1 MVQSSNIPQNI
12 NSKNLKKY
20 QLTSNNTNQNFS
32 ISDASIQELTEIST
46 KYSKIILSVMEEA
59 QKNIVGQEE
68 VIKKIII
75 SIISDGHVLL
85 ESVPGLAKTLM
96 IKTMADIFSVNNV
109 RIQFTPDLLPADI
122 LGTKI
127 YKNNTGTFEIQK
139 GPIFHN
145 FVLADEINR
154 APPKVQSAL
163 LESMQEK
170 QVSIHGETF
179 QLDKPFLVLAT
190 QNPIENEGTYKLPEA
205 QVDRFA
211 VKILINYPT
220 IDQEIKI
227 MERNTSNI
235 QIKINPIVKLNEI
248 TEMQEFNEKIYVD
261 NIILKYV
268 AKIIDAT
275 RNPKKYELDLENI
288 IEYGASPRASIWL
301 IKTAK
306 ANAMING
313 RGYVI
318 PEDVKEVAHDVLRH
332 RLILT
337 FEAEA
342 DEINSDTV
350 IDRILEKITSP

>member
-1 MVQSSNIPQNI
+1 ME
-12 NSKNLKKY
+12 
-20 QLTSNNTNQNFS
+20 QNFN
-32 ISDASIQELTEIST
+32 ISDDKIKELTKISV
-46 KYSKIILSVMEEA
+46 KYSQIISKVMDEA
-59 QKNIVGQEE
+59 EKNIVGQNDI
-68 VIKKIII
+68 IKKIII
-75 SIISDGHVLL
+75 SVISDGHVLL

-96 IKTMADIFSVNNV
+96 IKTMSEIFSVDNV

-127 YKNNTGTFEIQK
+127 YKSNTGTFEIQK

-145 FVLADEINR
+145 FILADEINR

-163 LESMQEK
+163 LEAMQEK

-179 QLDKPFLVLAT
+179 QLNKPFLVLAT

-211 VKILINYPT
+211 LKILITYPT
-220 IDQEIKI
+220 KEQEIEIIK
-227 MERNTSNI
+227 RNTINAKI
-235 QIKINPIVKLNEI
+235 QVNPILQSKELL
-248 TEMQEFNEKIYVD
+248 EMQKFNAEIYAD

-268 AKIIDAT
+268 ASIVDAT
-275 RNPKKYELDLENI
+275 RNPSNYNLDLDNI
-288 IEYGASPRASIWL
+288 IEFGASPRASIWL
-301 IKTAK
+301 IRAAK
-306 ANAMING
+306 ANAMVNG

-318 PEDVKEVAHDVLRH
+318 PEDIKEIAHEVLRH

-342 DEINSDTV
+342 DEINTDKV
-350 IDRILEKITSP
+350 IDIILEKISSP

>member
-1 MVQSSNIPQNI
+1 MNFNNNNEKFATSD
-12 NSKNLKKY
+12 KK
-20 QLTSNNTNQNFS
+20 
-32 ISDASIQELTEIST
+32 IQELTEISQ
-46 KYSKIILSVMEEA
+46 KYSKIISDVMLET
-59 QKNIVGQEE
+59 QKNIIGQED
-68 VIKKIII
+68 VIKKILI
-75 SIISDGHVLL
+75 SIISNGHVLL

-127 YKNNTGTFEIQK
+127 YKNNSNSFEIQK

-163 LESMQEK
+163 LESMQER

-179 QLDKPFLVLAT
+179 QLEKPFLVLAT

-211 VKILINYPT
+211 LKILIKYPT
-220 IDQEIKI
+220 KEEEIKI
-227 MERNTSNI
+227 IERNTMESGKKSESI
-235 QIKINPIVKLNEI
+235 LKSNEI
-248 TEMQEFNEKIYVD
+248 LQMQEFNSKIYAD
-261 NIILKYV
+261 DIILKYV
-268 AKIIDAT
+268 ANIVDAT
-275 RNPKKYELDLENI
+275 RNPDNYELDLQNT
-288 IEYGASPRASIWL
+288 IEFGASPRASIWL

-318 PEDVKEVAHDVLRH
+318 PEDIKEVAHDVLRH

-342 DEINSDTV
+342 DEINSDKV
-350 IDRILEKITSP
+350 IDIILDKVPSP

>member
-1 MVQSSNIPQNI
+1 
-12 NSKNLKKY
+12 
-20 QLTSNNTNQNFS
+20 
-32 ISDASIQELTEIST
+32 
-46 KYSKIILSVMEEA
+46 
-59 QKNIVGQEE
+59 
-68 VIKKIII
+68 
-75 SIISDGHVLL
+75 
-85 ESVPGLAKTLM
+85 
-96 IKTMADIFSVNNV
+96 
-109 RIQFTPDLLPADI
+109 
-122 LGTKI
+122 
-127 YKNNTGTFEIQK
+127 
-139 GPIFHN
+139 
-145 FVLADEINR
+145 
-154 APPKVQSAL
+154 
-163 LESMQEK
+163 
-170 QVSIHGETF
+170 
-179 QLDKPFLVLAT
+179 
-190 QNPIENEGTYKLPEA
+190 
-205 QVDRFA
+205 
-211 VKILINYPT
+211 
-220 IDQEIKI
+220 

-235 QIKINPIVKLNEI
+235 QIKINPVVKLNEI
-248 TEMQEFNEKIYVD
+248 IEMQEFNEKIYAD

-318 PEDVKEVAHDVLRH
+318 PEDIKEVAHDVLRH

>member
-1 MVQSSNIPQNI
+1 M
-12 NSKNLKKY
+12 NSDENNEKFATSDKK
-20 QLTSNNTNQNFS
+20 
-32 ISDASIQELTEIST
+32 IQELTEISQ
-46 KYSKIILSVMEEA
+46 KYSKIISDVMSET
-59 QKNIVGQEE
+59 QKNIIGQEDI
-68 VIKKIII
+68 IKKILI

-96 IKTMADIFSVNNV
+96 IKTMAEIFSVNSV

-127 YKNNTGTFEIQK
+127 YKNNSNSFEIQK

-179 QLDKPFLVLAT
+179 QLEKPFLVLAT

-211 VKILINYPT
+211 LKILIKYPSKEDEIRIIEKNT
-220 IDQEIKI
+220 INAETKSKPILKAKEIL
-227 MERNTSNI
+227 
-235 QIKINPIVKLNEI
+235 Q
-248 TEMQEFNEKIYVD
+248 MQEFNSEIYAD
-261 NIILKYV
+261 DIILKYV
-268 AKIIDAT
+268 ANIIDAT
-275 RNPKKYELDLENI
+275 RNPDNYELDLQNI
-288 IEYGASPRASIWL
+288 IEFGASPRASIWL
-301 IKTAK
+301 IKAAK
-306 ANAMING
+306 ANAIING
-313 RGYVI
+313 RGFVI
-318 PEDVKEVAHDVLRH
+318 PEDIKEVAHEVLRH

-342 DEINSDTV
+342 DEINSDKV
-350 IDRILEKITSP
+350 IDIILDKIPSP

>member
-1 MVQSSNIPQNI
+1 MNE
-12 NSKNLKKY
+12 
-20 QLTSNNTNQNFS
+20 TFT
-32 ISDASIQELTEIST
+32 ISDKDIQELTDISV
-46 KYSKIILSVMEEA
+46 KYSKIISDVITEA
-59 QKNIVGQEE
+59 QKNIVGQED

-75 SIISDGHVLL
+75 SIISGGHVLL

-127 YKNNTGTFEIQK
+127 YKNNSETFEIQK

-145 FVLADEINR
+145 FILADEINR

-179 QLDKPFLVLAT
+179 QLNKPFLVLAT

-211 VKILINYPT
+211 LKIKIDYPT
-220 IDQEIKI
+220 KDQEIKI
-227 MERNTSNI
+227 IKRNTSNVE
-235 QIKINPIVKLNEI
+235 IKINPIVKSKEI
-248 TEMQEFNEKIYVD
+248 LEMQKFNEKIYADDV
-261 NIILKYV
+261 ILKYV
-268 AKIIDAT
+268 TNIVDAT
-275 RNPKKYELDLENI
+275 RNPSKYELDLENI
-288 IEYGASPRASIWL
+288 IEFGASPRASIWL

-318 PEDVKEVAHDVLRH
+318 PEDIKQVVHEVLRH

-342 DEINSDTV
+342 DEINSDKV

>member
-1 MVQSSNIPQNI
+1 MNE
-12 NSKNLKKY
+12 
-20 QLTSNNTNQNFS
+20 TFT
-32 ISDASIQELTEIST
+32 ISDKDIQELTDISA
-46 KYSKIILSVMEEA
+46 KYSKIISNVITEA
-59 QKNIVGQEE
+59 QKNIVGQED

-75 SIISDGHVLL
+75 SIISGGHVLL

-96 IKTMADIFSVNNV
+96 IKTMADIFSVNNA

-127 YKNNTGTFEIQK
+127 FKNNSETFEIQK

-145 FVLADEINR
+145 FILADEINR

-179 QLDKPFLVLAT
+179 QLNKPFLVLAT

-211 VKILINYPT
+211 LKIKIDYPT
-220 IDQEIKI
+220 KDQEIKI
-227 MERNTSNI
+227 IKRNTSNVE
-235 QIKINPIVKLNEI
+235 IKINPIVKSKEI
-248 TEMQEFNEKIYVD
+248 LEMQKFNEKIYADDV
-261 NIILKYV
+261 ILKYV
-268 AKIIDAT
+268 TNIVDAT
-275 RNPKKYELDLENI
+275 RNPSKYELDLENI
-288 IEYGASPRASIWL
+288 IEFGASPRASIWL

-318 PEDVKEVAHDVLRH
+318 PEDIKQVVHEVLRH

-350 IDRILEKITSP
+350 IDRILEKVTSP

>member
-1 MVQSSNIPQNI
+1 ME
-12 NSKNLKKY
+12 
-20 QLTSNNTNQNFS
+20 QNFA
-32 ISDASIQELTEIST
+32 ISDDKIKELTNISL
-46 KYSKIILSVMEEA
+46 KYSQTISKVIDEA
-59 QKNIVGQEE
+59 QKNIVGQNDI
-68 VIKKIII
+68 IKKIII

-109 RIQFTPDLLPADI
+109 RMQFTPDLLPADI
-122 LGTKI
+122 VGTKI
-127 YKNNTGTFEIQK
+127 YKSNTGTFEIQK

-163 LESMQEK
+163 LEAMQEK

-211 VKILINYPT
+211 LKILITYPT
-220 IDQEIKI
+220 KDQEIEIIK
-227 MERNTSNI
+227 RNTINAEI
-235 QIKINPIVKLNEI
+235 QVNPILKLKEI
-248 TEMQEFNEKIYVD
+248 IEMQKFNEEIYAD
-261 NIILKYV
+261 NVILKYV
-268 AKIIDAT
+268 ASIVDAT
-275 RNPKKYELDLENI
+275 RNPSKYELDLENI
-288 IEYGASPRASIWL
+288 IEFGASPRASIWL
-301 IKTAK
+301 IRAAK

-318 PEDVKEVAHDVLRH
+318 PEDIKEIAHEVLRH

-342 DEINSDTV
+342 DEISTDKV
-350 IDRILEKITSP
+350 IDIILEKISSP

>member
-1 MVQSSNIPQNI
+1 ME
-12 NSKNLKKY
+12 
-20 QLTSNNTNQNFS
+20 QNFAL
-32 ISDASIQELTEIST
+32 SDEQIKELTNISI
-46 KYSKIILSVMEEA
+46 KYSQIISKVIEEA
-59 QKNIVGQEE
+59 QKNIVGQNDI
-68 VIKKIII
+68 IKKIII
-75 SIISDGHVLL
+75 SIISDGHILL

-127 YKNNTGTFEIQK
+127 YKSNSGTFEIQK

-163 LESMQEK
+163 LEAMQEK

-179 QLDKPFLVLAT
+179 KLDKPFLVLAT

-211 VKILINYPT
+211 LKILITYPT
-220 IDQEIKI
+220 KDQEIEIIQK
-227 MERNTSNI
+227 NTENLE
-235 QIKINPIVKLNEI
+235 IKINPILKSKEI
-248 TEMQEFNEKIYVD
+248 LEMQKFNSEIYVD
-261 NIILKYV
+261 EVILKYV
-268 AKIIDAT
+268 ASIIDST
-275 RNPKKYELDLENI
+275 RNPSKYELELENI
-288 IEYGASPRASIWL
+288 IEFGASPRASIWL
-301 IKTAK
+301 IKAAK

-318 PEDVKEVAHDVLRH
+318 PEDIKQIAHEVLRH

-342 DEINSDTV
+342 DEINTDKV
-350 IDRILEKITSP
+350 IDIILEKIPSP

>member
-1 MVQSSNIPQNI
+1 VIW
-12 NSKNLKKY
+12 
-20 QLTSNNTNQNFS
+20 NTNNENFS
-32 ISDASIQELTEIST
+32 ISDEKIQELTEISQR
-46 KYSKIILSVMEEA
+46 YSKIISSVIAETE
-59 QKNIVGQEE
+59 KNIIGQEE
-68 VIKKIII
+68 VVKKILI

-85 ESVPGLAKTLM
+85 ESVPGLAKTLL
-96 IKTMADIFSVNNV
+96 IKTMADIFSVRNV

-127 YKNNTGTFEIQK
+127 YKNNSNSFEIQK

-179 QLDKPFLVLAT
+179 QLEKPFLVLAT

-211 VKILINYPT
+211 LKILIDYPT
-220 IDQEIKI
+220 KENEIKI
-227 MERNTSNI
+227 IENNTIETEIKAESI
-235 QIKINPIVKLNEI
+235 LKPTQIL
-248 TEMQEFNEKIYVD
+248 EMQEFNSKIYAD
-261 NIILKYV
+261 KIILEYV
-268 AKIIDAT
+268 ANIVDST
-275 RNPKKYELDLENI
+275 RNPDSYELDLENI
-288 IEYGASPRASIWL
+288 IEFGASPRASIWL

-318 PEDVKEVAHDVLRH
+318 PEDIKEVAHDVLRH

-342 DEINSDTV
+342 DEITTDKV
-350 IDRILEKITSP
+350 IDMILDKIPSP

>member
-1 MVQSSNIPQNI
+1 ME
-12 NSKNLKKY
+12 
-20 QLTSNNTNQNFS
+20 QNFD
-32 ISDASIQELTEIST
+32 ISDEKIKELTDISVKHSQT
-46 KYSKIILSVMEEA
+46 ISKVIEEA
-59 QKNIVGQEE
+59 EKNIVGQKE

-96 IKTMADIFSVNNV
+96 IKTMADIFSVDNV
-109 RIQFTPDLLPADI
+109 GIQFTPDLLPADI

-127 YKNNTGTFEIQK
+127 YKSNTGTFEIQK

-163 LESMQEK
+163 LEAMQEK

-211 VKILINYPT
+211 LKILITYPT
-220 IDQEIKI
+220 KDQEIEIIEK
-227 MERNTSNI
+227 NTINAR
-235 QIKINPIVKLNEI
+235 IKVNPILKSKEI
-248 TEMQEFNEKIYVD
+248 LEMQEFNAEIYADKV
-261 NIILKYV
+261 IVKYV
-268 AKIIDAT
+268 ASIIDAT
-275 RNPKKYELDLENI
+275 RNPNKYNLDLENI
-288 IEYGASPRASIWL
+288 IEFGASPRASIWL
-301 IKTAK
+301 IRAAK

-318 PEDVKEVAHDVLRH
+318 PEDIKQIAHEVLRH

-342 DEINSDTV
+342 DEINTDKV
-350 IDRILEKITSP
+350 IDIILEKIPSP

>member
-1 MVQSSNIPQNI
+1 MSIDENDE
-12 NSKNLKKY
+12 KFT
-20 QLTSNNTNQNFS
+20 TS
-32 ISDASIQELTEIST
+32 DEKIQELTEISQ
-46 KYSKIILSVMEEA
+46 KYSKIISNVMLET
-59 QKNIVGQEE
+59 QKNIIGQEDI
-68 VIKKIII
+68 IKKILI

-127 YKNNTGTFEIQK
+127 YKNNSNTFEIQK

-179 QLDKPFLVLAT
+179 QLEKPFLVLAT

-211 VKILINYPT
+211 LKILIKYPSKEE
-220 IDQEIKI
+220 EIKI
-227 MERNTSNI
+227 IEKNTTD
-235 QIKINPIVKLNEI
+235 KITKVEPILKSNEI
-248 TEMQEFNEKIYVD
+248 LQMQEFNSKIYAD
-261 NIILKYV
+261 NIILNYV
-268 AKIIDAT
+268 ANIIDAT
-275 RNPKKYELDLENI
+275 RNPDNYELDLKNM
-288 IEYGASPRASIWL
+288 IEFGASPRASIWL
-301 IKTAK
+301 IKAAK
-306 ANAMING
+306 ANAMISG

-318 PEDVKEVAHDVLRH
+318 PEDIKEVAHDVLRH

-342 DEINSDTV
+342 DEINSDKV
-350 IDRILEKITSP
+350 IDIILDKIPSP

>member
-1 MVQSSNIPQNI
+1 ME
-12 NSKNLKKY
+12 
-20 QLTSNNTNQNFS
+20 QNFN
-32 ISDASIQELTEIST
+32 ISDDKIKELTKISV
-46 KYSKIILSVMEEA
+46 KYSQIISKVMDEA
-59 QKNIVGQEE
+59 GKNIVGQDDI
-68 VIKKIII
+68 IKKIII
-75 SIISDGHVLL
+75 SVISDGHVLL

-96 IKTMADIFSVNNV
+96 IKTMSEIFSVDNV

-127 YKNNTGTFEIQK
+127 YKSNTGTFEIQK

-145 FVLADEINR
+145 FILADEINR

-163 LESMQEK
+163 LEAMQEK

-179 QLDKPFLVLAT
+179 QLNKPFLVLAT

-211 VKILINYPT
+211 LKILITYPT
-220 IDQEIKI
+220 KEQEIEIIK
-227 MERNTSNI
+227 RNTINAKI
-235 QIKINPIVKLNEI
+235 QVNPILQSKELL
-248 TEMQEFNEKIYVD
+248 EMQKFNAEIYAD

-268 AKIIDAT
+268 ASIVDAT
-275 RNPKKYELDLENI
+275 RNPSNYNLDLDNI
-288 IEYGASPRASIWL
+288 IEFGASPRASIWL
-301 IKTAK
+301 IRAAK
-306 ANAMING
+306 ANAMVNG

-318 PEDVKEVAHDVLRH
+318 PEDIKEIAHEVLRH

-342 DEINSDTV
+342 DEINTDKV
-350 IDRILEKITSP
+350 IDIILEKISSP

>member
-1 MVQSSNIPQNI
+1 MVFNEDNGNFTITD
-12 NSKNLKKY
+12 KK
-20 QLTSNNTNQNFS
+20 
-32 ISDASIQELTEIST
+32 IQELTDISI
-46 KYSKIILSVMEEA
+46 KYSNIISNVIEET
-59 QKNIVGQEE
+59 QKSIIGQESI
-68 VIKKIII
+68 IKKILI

-122 LGTKI
+122 VGTKI
-127 YKNNTGTFEIQK
+127 YKSNSNEFEIQK

-145 FVLADEINR
+145 FILADEINR

-163 LESMQEK
+163 LEAMQEK

-211 VKILINYPT
+211 LKILIDYPT
-220 IDQEIKI
+220 KEEEIKI
-227 MERNTSNI
+227 IEKNTTTSE
-235 QIKINPIVKLNEI
+235 IKVNAILKSKEI
-248 TEMQEFNEKIYVD
+248 IEMQEFNSKIYAD
-261 NIILKYV
+261 NVILKYV
-268 AKIIDAT
+268 TTIIDAT
-275 RNPKKYELDLENI
+275 RNPNRYELDLENI
-288 IEYGASPRASIWL
+288 IEFGASPRASIWL
-301 IKTAK
+301 IKAAK

-318 PEDVKEVAHDVLRH
+318 PEDIKEIAHEVLRH

-342 DEINSDTV
+342 DEINTDKV
-350 IDRILEKITSP
+350 IDIILDKIASP

>member
-1 MVQSSNIPQNI
+1 ME
-12 NSKNLKKY
+12 
-20 QLTSNNTNQNFS
+20 QNFA
-32 ISDASIQELTEIST
+32 ISDDKIKELTNISL
-46 KYSKIILSVMEEA
+46 KYSQTILKVIDEA
-59 QKNIVGQEE
+59 QKNIVGQNDI
-68 VIKKIII
+68 IKKIII

-109 RIQFTPDLLPADI
+109 RMQFTPDLLPADI
-122 LGTKI
+122 VGTKI
-127 YKNNTGTFEIQK
+127 YKSNTGTFEIQK

-163 LESMQEK
+163 LEAMQEK

-211 VKILINYPT
+211 LKILITYPT
-220 IDQEIKI
+220 KDQEIEIIK
-227 MERNTSNI
+227 RNTINA
-235 QIKINPIVKLNEI
+235 KVEVNPILKLKEI
-248 TEMQEFNEKIYVD
+248 LEMQKFNEEIYAD
-261 NIILKYV
+261 NVILKYV
-268 AKIIDAT
+268 ASIIDAT
-275 RNPKKYELDLENI
+275 RNPSKYELDLENI
-288 IEYGASPRASIWL
+288 IEFGASPRASIWL
-301 IKTAK
+301 IRAAK

-318 PEDVKEVAHDVLRH
+318 PEDIKEIAHEVLRH

-342 DEINSDTV
+342 DEISTDKV
-350 IDRILEKITSP
+350 IDIILEKIPSP

>member
-1 MVQSSNIPQNI
+1 MNNDE
-12 NSKNLKKY
+12 NNEKFT
-20 QLTSNNTNQNFS
+20 TS
-32 ISDASIQELTEIST
+32 DKEIQELTEISQ
-46 KYSKIILSVMEEA
+46 KYSKIISNIMLET
-59 QKNIVGQEE
+59 QKNIIGQEDI
-68 VIKKIII
+68 IKKILI

-127 YKNNTGTFEIQK
+127 YKNNSNTFEIQK

-179 QLDKPFLVLAT
+179 QLEKPFLVLAT

-211 VKILINYPT
+211 LKILIKYPT
-220 IDQEIKI
+220 KEEEIKI
-227 MERNTSNI
+227 IEKNTTE
-235 QIKINPIVKLNEI
+235 KITKIEPILKSNEI
-248 TEMQEFNEKIYVD
+248 LQMQEFNSKIYAD

-268 AKIIDAT
+268 ANIIDAT
-275 RNPKKYELDLENI
+275 RNPDNYELDLKNI
-288 IEYGASPRASIWL
+288 IEFGASPRASIWL
-301 IKTAK
+301 IKAAK

-318 PEDVKEVAHDVLRH
+318 PGDIKEVAHDVLRH

-342 DEINSDTV
+342 DEINSDKV
-350 IDRILEKITSP
+350 IDIILDKIPSP

>member
-1 MVQSSNIPQNI
+1 MND
-12 NSKNLKKY
+12 
-20 QLTSNNTNQNFS
+20 TFT
-32 ISDASIQELTEIST
+32 ISDKNIQELTDISA
-46 KYSKIILSVMEEA
+46 KYSKIISDVITEA
-59 QKNIVGQEE
+59 QKNIIGQED

-75 SIISDGHVLL
+75 SIISGGHVLL

-127 YKNNTGTFEIQK
+127 YKNNSETFEIQK

-145 FVLADEINR
+145 FILADEINR

-179 QLDKPFLVLAT
+179 QLNKPFLVLAT

-211 VKILINYPT
+211 LKIKIDYPT
-220 IDQEIKI
+220 KDQEIKI
-227 MERNTSNI
+227 IKRNTSNVE
-235 QIKINPIVKLNEI
+235 IKINPIVKSKEI
-248 TEMQEFNEKIYVD
+248 LEMQKFNEKIYADDV
-261 NIILKYV
+261 ILKYV
-268 AKIIDAT
+268 TNIVDAT
-275 RNPKKYELDLENI
+275 RNPSKYELDLENI
-288 IEYGASPRASIWL
+288 IEFGASPRASIWL

-318 PEDVKEVAHDVLRH
+318 PEDIKQVVHEVLRH

-342 DEINSDTV
+342 DEINSDKV

>member
-1 MVQSSNIPQNI
+1 MNNDENNEKFTTSD
-12 NSKNLKKY
+12 KK
-20 QLTSNNTNQNFS
+20 
-32 ISDASIQELTEIST
+32 IQELTEISQ
-46 KYSKIILSVMEEA
+46 KYSKIISNIMLET
-59 QKNIVGQEE
+59 QKNIIGQEDI
-68 VIKKIII
+68 IKKILI

-127 YKNNTGTFEIQK
+127 YKNNSNTFEIQK

-179 QLDKPFLVLAT
+179 QLEKPFLVLAT

-211 VKILINYPT
+211 LKILIKYPT
-220 IDQEIKI
+220 KEEEIKI
-227 MERNTSNI
+227 IEKNTTE
-235 QIKINPIVKLNEI
+235 KITKIEPILKSNEI
-248 TEMQEFNEKIYVD
+248 LQMQEFNSKIYAD

-268 AKIIDAT
+268 ASIIDST
-275 RNPKKYELDLENI
+275 RNPDNYELDLKNI
-288 IEYGASPRASIWL
+288 IEFGASPRASIWL
-301 IKTAK
+301 IKAAK

-318 PEDVKEVAHDVLRH
+318 PEDIKEVAHDVLRH

-342 DEINSDTV
+342 DEINSDKV
-350 IDRILEKITSP
+350 IDIILDKIPSP

>member
-1 MVQSSNIPQNI
+1 MNSNEN
-12 NSKNLKKY
+12 NEKFATSDKK
-20 QLTSNNTNQNFS
+20 
-32 ISDASIQELTEIST
+32 IQELTEISQ
-46 KYSKIILSVMEEA
+46 KYSKIISDVILET
-59 QKNIVGQEE
+59 QKNIIGQEDI
-68 VIKKIII
+68 IKKILI

-96 IKTMADIFSVNNV
+96 IKTMAEIFSVNSV

-127 YKNNTGTFEIQK
+127 YKNNSNSFEIQK

-179 QLDKPFLVLAT
+179 QLEKPFLVLAT

-211 VKILINYPT
+211 LKILIKYPSKEEEIRIIEKNT
-220 IDQEIKI
+220 INVESKSKPILKAKEIL
-227 MERNTSNI
+227 
-235 QIKINPIVKLNEI
+235 Q
-248 TEMQEFNEKIYVD
+248 MQEFNSEIYAD
-261 NIILKYV
+261 DIILKYV
-268 AKIIDAT
+268 ANIIDAT
-275 RNPKKYELDLENI
+275 RNPDNYELDLQNI
-288 IEYGASPRASIWL
+288 IEFGASPRASIWL
-301 IKTAK
+301 IKAAK

-313 RGYVI
+313 RGFVI
-318 PEDVKEVAHDVLRH
+318 PEDIKEVAHEVLRH

-342 DEINSDTV
+342 DEINSDKV
-350 IDRILEKITSP
+350 IDTILDKIPSP

>member
-1 MVQSSNIPQNI
+1 ME
-12 NSKNLKKY
+12 
-20 QLTSNNTNQNFS
+20 QNFA
-32 ISDASIQELTEIST
+32 ISDEKIKELTDISL
-46 KYSKIILSVMEEA
+46 KYSQKISEVVDEA
-59 QKNIVGQEE
+59 GKNIVGQNDI
-68 VIKKIII
+68 IKKIII
-75 SIISDGHVLL
+75 SIIADGHVLL

-127 YKNNTGTFEIQK
+127 YKSNTGTFEIQK

-163 LESMQEK
+163 LEAMQEK

-211 VKILINYPT
+211 LKILITYPT
-220 IDQEIKI
+220 KNQEIEI
-227 MERNTSNI
+227 IERNTANLK
-235 QIKINPIVKLNEI
+235 IKVNPILKSKQIL
-248 TEMQEFNEKIYVD
+248 EMQKFNEEIYAD
-261 NIILKYV
+261 NVILKYV
-268 AKIIDAT
+268 ASIVDAT
-275 RNPKKYELDLENI
+275 RNPSKYELDLENI
-288 IEYGASPRASIWL
+288 IEFGASPRASIWL
-301 IKTAK
+301 IRAAK
-306 ANAMING
+306 ANAMVNG
-313 RGYVI
+313 RGYVT
-318 PEDVKEVAHDVLRH
+318 PEDIKQIAHEVLRH

-342 DEINSDTV
+342 DEINTDKV
-350 IDRILEKITSP
+350 IDIILQKIPSP

>member
-1 MVQSSNIPQNI
+1 MNE
-12 NSKNLKKY
+12 
-20 QLTSNNTNQNFS
+20 TFT
-32 ISDASIQELTEIST
+32 ISDKDIQELTDISA
-46 KYSKIILSVMEEA
+46 KYSKIISNVITEA
-59 QKNIVGQEE
+59 QKNIVGQED

-75 SIISDGHVLL
+75 SIISGGHVLL

-96 IKTMADIFSVNNV
+96 IKTMADIFSVNNA

-127 YKNNTGTFEIQK
+127 YKNNSETFEIQK

-145 FVLADEINR
+145 FILADEINR

-179 QLDKPFLVLAT
+179 QLNKPFLVLAT

-211 VKILINYPT
+211 LKIKIDYPT
-220 IDQEIKI
+220 KDQEIKI
-227 MERNTSNI
+227 IKRNTSNI
-235 QIKINPIVKLNEI
+235 EIKINPIVKSKEI
-248 TEMQEFNEKIYVD
+248 LEMQKFNEKIYADDV
-261 NIILKYV
+261 ILKYV
-268 AKIIDAT
+268 TNIIDAT
-275 RNPKKYELDLENI
+275 RNPSKYELDLENI
-288 IEYGASPRASIWL
+288 IEFGASPRASIWL

-318 PEDVKEVAHDVLRH
+318 PEDIKQVVHEVLRH

-342 DEINSDTV
+342 DEINSDKV

>member
-1 MVQSSNIPQNI
+1 
-12 NSKNLKKY
+12 LE
-20 QLTSNNTNQNFS
+20 QNFT
-32 ISDASIQELTEIST
+32 ISNEKIKELTKISL
-46 KYSKIILSVMEEA
+46 KYSETISKVIDEA
-59 QKNIVGQEE
+59 QKSIVGQDEI
-68 VIKKIII
+68 IKKIII

-96 IKTMADIFSVNNV
+96 IKTMSEIFSVNNV

-127 YKNNTGTFEIQK
+127 YKSNTGTFEIQK

-145 FVLADEINR
+145 FILADEINR

-163 LESMQEK
+163 LEAMQEK

-211 VKILINYPT
+211 LKILITYPT
-220 IDQEIKI
+220 KEQEIEIIK
-227 MERNTSNI
+227 RNT
-235 QIKINPIVKLNEI
+235 V
-248 TEMQEFNEKIYVD
+248 NEKIKVESIIPTKVILEMQKFNAEIYAD
-261 NIILKYV
+261 NVILKYV
-268 AKIIDAT
+268 TSIIDAT
-275 RNPKKYELDLENI
+275 RNPTAYELELDNI
-288 IEYGASPRASIWL
+288 IEFGASPRASIWL
-301 IKTAK
+301 IRAAK

-318 PEDVKEVAHDVLRH
+318 PEDIKQIAHEVLRH

-342 DEINSDTV
+342 DEINTDKV
-350 IDRILEKITSP
+350 IDIILEKIPSP

>member
-1 MVQSSNIPQNI
+1 M
-12 NSKNLKKY
+12 
-20 QLTSNNTNQNFS
+20 
-32 ISDASIQELTEIST
+32 
-46 KYSKIILSVMEEA
+46 KYSKIISEVITEVK
-59 QKNIVGQEE
+59 KNIIGQDEI
-68 VIKKIII
+68 IKKILI

-96 IKTMADIFSVNNV
+96 IKTMAEIFNVNDV

-127 YKNNTGTFEIQK
+127 YKNNSDSFEIQK

-163 LESMQEK
+163 LEAMQEK

-179 QLDKPFLVLAT
+179 LLDKPFLVLAT

-211 VKILINYPT
+211 LKILIDYPSK
-220 IDQEIKI
+220 DQEIEI
-227 MERNTSNI
+227 IERNTIDSK
-235 QIKINPIVKLNEI
+235 IKVNSILNSKQI
-248 TEMQEFNEKIYVD
+248 TEMQEFNSKIYVD
-261 NIILKYV
+261 KIILNYV
-268 AKIIDAT
+268 ANIIDAT
-275 RNPKKYELDLENI
+275 RNPNNHELELENI
-288 IEYGASPRASIWL
+288 IEFGASPRASIWL
-301 IKTAK
+301 IKAAK
-306 ANAMING
+306 SNAMING

-318 PEDVKEVAHDVLRH
+318 PEDIKEIAHEVLRH

-342 DEINSDTV
+342 DQINSDKV
-350 IDRILEKITSP
+350 IDMILEKITSP

>member
-1 MVQSSNIPQNI
+1 M
-12 NSKNLKKY
+12 NSDENNEKFATSDKK
-20 QLTSNNTNQNFS
+20 
-32 ISDASIQELTEIST
+32 IQQLTEISQ
-46 KYSKIILSVMEEA
+46 KYSKIISDVMLET
-59 QKNIVGQEE
+59 QKNIIGQEDI
-68 VIKKIII
+68 IKKILI
-75 SIISDGHVLL
+75 SIISNGHVLL

-96 IKTMADIFSVNNV
+96 IKTMAEIFSVNNV

-127 YKNNTGTFEIQK
+127 YKNNSNSFEIQK

-179 QLDKPFLVLAT
+179 QLEKPFLVLAT

-211 VKILINYPT
+211 LKILIKYPSKE
-220 IDQEIKI
+220 DEIKI
-227 MERNTSNI
+227 IEKNT
-235 QIKINPIVKLNEI
+235 INVETKSKPILKAKEI
-248 TEMQEFNEKIYVD
+248 LQMQEFNSEIYAD
-261 NIILKYV
+261 DIILKYV
-268 AKIIDAT
+268 ANIIDAT
-275 RNPKKYELDLENI
+275 RNPDNYELDLQNI
-288 IEYGASPRASIWL
+288 IEFGASPRASIWL
-301 IKTAK
+301 IKAAK

-313 RGYVI
+313 RGFVI
-318 PEDVKEVAHDVLRH
+318 PEDIKEVAHEVLRH

-342 DEINSDTV
+342 DEINSDKV
-350 IDRILEKITSP
+350 IDTILDKIPSP

>member
-1 MVQSSNIPQNI
+1 MVLDTNNE
-12 NSKNLKKY
+12 KFA
-20 QLTSNNTNQNFS
+20 TS
-32 ISDASIQELTEIST
+32 DEKIQELTEISQ
-46 KYSKIILSVMEEA
+46 KYSKIISSVIVETE
-59 QKNIVGQEE
+59 KNIIGQED
-68 VIKKIII
+68 VVKKILI

-85 ESVPGLAKTLM
+85 ESVPGLAKTLL
-96 IKTMADIFSVNNV
+96 IKTMADIFSVRNV

-127 YKNNTGTFEIQK
+127 YKNNSNSFEIQK

-179 QLDKPFLVLAT
+179 QLEKPFLVLAT

-211 VKILINYPT
+211 LKILIDYPT
-220 IDQEIKI
+220 KENEIKI
-227 MERNTSNI
+227 IENNTIETEIKAESI
-235 QIKINPIVKLNEI
+235 LKPTQIL
-248 TEMQEFNEKIYVD
+248 EMQEFNSKIYAD
-261 NIILKYV
+261 KIILEYV
-268 AKIIDAT
+268 ANIVDST
-275 RNPKKYELDLENI
+275 RNPDSYELDLENI
-288 IEYGASPRASIWL
+288 IEFGASPRASIWL

-318 PEDVKEVAHDVLRH
+318 PEDIKEVAHDVLRH

-342 DEINSDTV
+342 DEITTDKV
-350 IDRILEKITSP
+350 IDMILDKIPSP